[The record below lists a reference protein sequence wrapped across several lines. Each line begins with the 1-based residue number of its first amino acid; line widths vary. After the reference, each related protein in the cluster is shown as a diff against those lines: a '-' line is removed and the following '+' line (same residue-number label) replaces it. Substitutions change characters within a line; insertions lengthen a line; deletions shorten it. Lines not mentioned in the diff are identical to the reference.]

1 MNQLIGDLQNAVT
14 DMRLNITAKNAV
26 TREGRD
32 EIEHHIATI
41 TTLLMDI
48 QKEENDNDRP

>member
-1 MNQLIGDLQNAVT
+1 MNQLIGDLQNDVT

-41 TTLLMDI
+41 TTLLADI
-48 QKEENDNDRP
+48 QEKENND